1 MPRSPP
7 WPTADAVGALVLVAG
22 WAHYGQVAPGR
33 HTTKRLPGEARQV
46 LKRTSNLRKKTD
58 KSFYDPTGLPG
69 QNHRRFTEPEWLWTS
84 AVRWLKQLLR
94 R

>member
-1 MPRSPP
+1 M
-7 WPTADAVGALVLVAG
+7 
-22 WAHYGQVAPGR
+22 
-33 HTTKRLPGEARQV
+33 
-46 LKRTSNLRKKTD
+46 LKRTSNLHKKTD